1 MTDPE
6 SGIVAETDRLVLRR
20 EVPGDLAVW
29 LEHMN
34 TPEVM
39 EMVGGVQSPE
49 AVAEGFARMA
59 AAAAE
64 GLPSFYFLALKAD
77 GRLIGKGGLSLIE
90 TEVAPDELRGAVQ
103 VGWTLRADCWGC
115 GYARE
120 AGEAALAL
128 AFARLDLP
136 RVYAQTSQRNTAS
149 WGLME
154 RLGMA
159 RRADLDYPDTDYPPE
174 DNPTMVYQLDATAW
188 RARVSADTSH
198 ADA

>member
-1 MTDPE
+1 MAET
-6 SGIVAETDRLVLRR
+6 VAETERLALRR
-20 EVPGDLAVW
+20 ELTGDLAVW

-49 AVAEGFARMA
+49 SVAEGFARMA
-59 AAAAE
+59 AGAAE
-64 GLPSFYFLALKAD
+64 GLLSFYFVALKAD
-77 GRLIGKGGLSLIE
+77 GTLIGKGGLSRIE
-90 TEVAPDELRGAVQ
+90 TAVAPDELREAVQ
-103 VGWTLRADCWGC
+103 VGWTLREDCWGR

-120 AGEAALAL
+120 AAEAVLAL
-128 AFARLDLP
+128 AFERLDLP

-154 RLGMA
+154 RLGMT
-159 RRADLDYPDTDYPPE
+159 RRADLDYSDPDYPPQ
-174 DNPTMVYQLDATAW
+174 DNPTMVYQLDAAAW
-188 RARVSADTSH
+188 RTRVAAETSR

>member
-1 MTDPE
+1 MVDPE
-6 SGIVAETDRLVLRR
+6 AGIVAETERLVLRHQR
-20 EVPGDLAVW
+20 PGDLAVW

-49 AVAEGFARMA
+49 TVAEGFAKMA

-64 GLPSFYFLALKAD
+64 GLLSFYLLALKGD
-77 GRLIGKGGLSLIE
+77 GRLIGKAGLSPIE
-90 TEVAPDELRGAVQ
+90 TLVAPAELRGAVQ

-120 AGEAALAL
+120 AGEAALVL
-128 AFARLDLP
+128 AFARLALP

-154 RLGMA
+154 RLGMV
-159 RRADLDYPDTDYPPE
+159 RRADLDYPDPDYPPQ
-174 DNPTMVYQLDATAW
+174 DNPTMVYHLDATAW
-188 RARVSADTSH
+188 RARVSAETSP